1 MEMYHRPMDITP
13 SLSRLD
19 ESLLSHVPP
28 FSRLEHHQIRSVLD
42 QAASRHLDEG
52 ATVFEEGADADR
64 FFILLDGYVR
74 VVRYTPAGEQVIVC
88 HIPPGQLFGIA
99 RAINRT
105 TYPATAITASASI
118 VLSWPSALF
127 DMFSDSYQGFST
139 ETFRTL
145 GNRLTERNDWLV
157 TLATQQVEQRVAKAL
172 LQMSRQSGRSVTN
185 GTEIAFPISRQD
197 LSEMTATTLHTV
209 SRLLSSWGKD
219 GIIMSRRKRITIC
232 DLERLHTLAETAP
245 AT

>member
-1 MEMYHRPMDITP
+1 MNTATG
-13 SLSRLD
+13 LSRLD

-28 FSRLEHHQIRSVLD
+28 FSKLDNQEIRAVLD
-42 QAASRHLDEG
+42 LASSRHLDEG
-52 ATVFEEGADADR
+52 VTVFEEGDEAER
-64 FFILLDGYVR
+64 FFILLDGYIR
-74 VVRYTPAGEQVIVC
+74 VVRYTPEGEQVIVC

-105 TYPATAITASASI
+105 TYPATALTASDSI
-118 VLSWPSALF
+118 ALSWPSSLF
-127 DMFSDSYQGFST
+127 DSFRDRYEGFAT
-139 ETFRTL
+139 EAYKTVGSRIS
-145 GNRLTERNDWLV
+145 ERNDWLV

-172 LQMSRQSGRSVTN
+172 LQLGVQSGRSVAN

-219 GIIMSRRKRITIC
+219 GIILSRRKRITIC
-232 DLERLHTLAETAP
+232 DSQRLHTLAEADP
-245 AT
+245 SL